1 MISAVIPDPDHPEF
15 SVFWLR
21 DACLVYHPWLNELTV
36 FNDTSLRPQM
46 DDVVHALTRTQQVV
60 SLAGNIFT
68 GGIEEAV
75 FDLQLNMLLD
85 PATRIGSPAAGTSI
99 FWLLDRVLREVQM
112 ALLSART
119 SFSSMRSGWSSPNRT
134 TVPGSPTFYGP
145 SSTSTSNG
153 YHLTGTRAREIP
165 ALAC

>member
-1 MISAVIPDPDHPEF
+1 MISAVIPDPNHPEF

-46 DDVVHALTRTQQVV
+46 DDVVHALKRTQQVV

-85 PATRIGSPAAGTSI
+85 PAARIGSPAAGTSI
-99 FWLLDRVLREVQM
+99 FWFLDRVLRDAQM

-119 SFSSMRSGWSSPNRT
+119 YFSSMRSG
-134 TVPGSPTFYGP
+134 
-145 SSTSTSNG
+145 
-153 YHLTGTRAREIP
+153 
-165 ALAC
+165 